1 MLLNAKYWITTSNI
15 YCNAIAMALL
25 LQFVIIIHNI
35 PRDFRG
41 QWFLANLKFKSE
53 LGDESFRRVHWPEP
67 EQAWHRCWL
76 GLISCES
83 ESGLLRGQPGAWRS
97 RHHHHE
103 RLLNA
108 ETQKSCSAFCHL
120 DYWEVLSIISLFLPL
135 RVSYLASI
143 SQLLFCGS
151 AVILATLHVGGN
163 CMFAGTPSK
172 QSGCVPMRSQP
183 WLR

>member
-1 MLLNAKYWITTSNI
+1 MVFS
-15 YCNAIAMALL
+15 
-25 LQFVIIIHNI
+25 
-35 PRDFRG
+35 
-41 QWFLANLKFKSE
+41 KFKIQIWAGGWKFSPGS
-53 LGDESFRRVHWPEP
+53 LTW
-67 EQAWHRCWL
+67 AWAGLASLLARPHLMWEWEWL
-76 GLISCES
+76 L
-83 ESGLLRGQPGAWRS
+83 GLLRGQPGAWRS
-97 RHHHHE
+97 RHQHHE

-120 DYWEVLSIISLFLPL
+120 DYWGLINKQPLFASLCP
-135 RVSYLASI
+135 VSYLASI
-143 SQLLFCGS
+143 FQLMFCGS